1 MANFNDTPLSEVVRI
16 YETAWELA
24 GENTDALFGTGE
36 PSDAEL
42 EVIFSSQLDFTAKMA
57 QLRVL
62 RGESVQPISFDKR
75 LTDADYLHARA
86 LGINLEDEIER
97 ARR

>member
-1 MANFNDTPLSEVVRI
+1 MANFNDTEITRI
-16 YETAWELA
+16 YETAWERA
-24 GENTDALFGTGE
+24 GEDTDALFGPGE
-36 PSDAEL
+36 PSDEEL
-42 EVIFSSQLDFTAKMA
+42 EIIFSSQLDFTAKMA

-62 RGESVQPISFDKR
+62 RGESVTPRSFDKR

-86 LGINLEDEIER
+86 LGINLEDEMER